1 MDPPTIAA
9 KGLFGTSTAPRKRQ
23 NGERKGRKGEMV
35 VKEND
40 REGEIMVEEKT
51 RGDLIV
57 VELKGE
63 KVKWKWYKW
72 EQDRYYVEIRTDE

>member
-1 MDPPTIAA
+1 
-9 KGLFGTSTAPRKRQ
+9 
-23 NGERKGRKGEMV
+23 MV

-40 REGEIMVEEKT
+40 REGEIIVEEKT

-63 KVKWKWYKW
+63 KVKWKWYK
-72 EQDRYYVEIRTDE
+72 